1 LAAVTPPTASLA
13 IDDLGAAVRAAQD
26 ELTTAVQRGGLLN
39 DPLRFVVGAVSTALG
54 VMFQLFAVNAQH
66 YRDVS
71 DDLDRETRDVVT
83 RARSEIEIAQAQSV
97 QAIAAAIAST
107 AEKALVRRVRT
118 LDRRFALTA
127 AGTLFGVAAVCFAG
141 GVWWGRASAAASIA
155 RTDAGIATAIRERP
169 AEAEAWL
176 QLMQANDVQQGL
188 QACSGRWT
196 DPKTGRRACS
206 MPVWLDPP
214 QNPAPQR

>member
-1 LAAVTPPTASLA
+1 LAAVTPPAARLA
-13 IDDLGAAVRAAQD
+13 IDDLGAAVRAAQN

-39 DPLRFVVGAVSTALG
+39 DPLRFVFGAVSTALD

-71 DDLDRETRDVVT
+71 DDLDRQTRDIVT
-83 RARSEIEIAQAQSV
+83 RARSEIEIAQAQSI
-97 QAIAAAIAST
+97 QAIATAIAST
-107 AEKALVRRVRT
+107 AEQALVRRVRT
-118 LDRRFALTA
+118 LDRRLALSA
-127 AGTLFGVAAVCFAG
+127 AGVLFGVAAVCFAG
-141 GVWWGRASAAASIA
+141 GAWWGRASAAARIA
-155 RTDAGIATAIRERP
+155 RTNAGIAAAIRDRP
-169 AEAEAWL
+169 AEAKVWL

-188 QACSGRWT
+188 QACSGQWT